1 MIKKQNLKLQAPITN
16 PEKVLCVGM
25 NYKDHC
31 LEQNA
36 PIPKEPVFFNKFAS
50 SIVGPTDDI
59 VYPGD
64 LTSELDWEVELTI
77 VIGKSGKNIKVGLC
91 AFSLFIIVL

>member
-1 MIKKQNLKLQAPITN
+1 
-16 PEKVLCVGM
+16 M

-50 SIVGPTDDI
+50 SICGPTDDI
-59 VYPGD
+59 IYPGD

-77 VIGKSGKNIKVGLC
+77 VIGKSGRNIKV
-91 AFSLFIIVL
+91 SLVSINP